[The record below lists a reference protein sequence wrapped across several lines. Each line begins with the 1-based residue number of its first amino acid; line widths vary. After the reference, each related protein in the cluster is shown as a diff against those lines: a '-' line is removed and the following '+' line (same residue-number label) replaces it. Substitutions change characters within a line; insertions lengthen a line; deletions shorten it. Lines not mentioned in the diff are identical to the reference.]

1 MARPLKKGL
10 EYFPLDVRI
19 FNDEKIRVLRYK
31 VGPNGIMVYLKILTM
46 IYENGYYLEMK
57 VDDLAKVIH
66 QDFGPE
72 WFKLER
78 ISVFIHA
85 CLESGLFDEEL
96 SGQGVITSVAVQKQ
110 YLLSTARRKDIN
122 IDKYWL
128 LEPSESVRPAD
139 ASLSI
144 PKERVNVNN
153 NRVNVDNNSVNVDI
167 STQSKSKR
175 KIDKKINIDK
185 RAFGQPKLHFIT
197 NALIKNKYIE
207 ADDLSIGN
215 FNMLAQDLV
224 DAYGFDMVLSVTD
237 YIIKVSKREHIE
249 IENKFKYF
257 KTSAEHNLRVLEKRN
272 NGGYFDIEAELK
284 KLTQA
289 MGKSNKKVWSTITF
303 VIWEVRIFRS

>member
-19 FNDEKIRVLRYK
+19 FNDEKIRVLKYN
-31 VGPNGIMVYLKILTM
+31 VGPMGVLVYLKILTL
-46 IYENGYYLEMK
+46 IYDNGYYLEIT
-57 VDDLAKVIH
+57 VDKLAKIIH

-110 YLLSTARRKDIN
+110 YLLSTMRRKDIN

-144 PKERVNVNN
+144 PKEN
-153 NRVNVDNNSVNVDI
+153 VNVDNNRVNVDI
-167 STQSKSKR
+167 STQSKSK
-175 KIDKKINIDK
+175 IDKKINIDK
-185 RAFGQPKLHFIT
+185 RVFGEPKLHFIT
-197 NALIKNKYIE
+197 QALIKNKYIE

-215 FNMLAQDLV
+215 FNLLATKLV
-224 DAYGFDMVLSVTD
+224 DAYGFDVVLSVTD
-237 YIIKVSKREHIE
+237 YIVKVSKREHIE
-249 IENKFKYF
+249 IDNKYKYF
-257 KTSAEHNLRVLEKRN
+257 KTSAEHNLRALEKRN
-272 NGGYFDIEAELK
+272 NGDYFDIKAELE
-284 KLTQA
+284 KLAQSL
-289 MGKSNKKVWSTITF
+289 GK
-303 VIWEVRIFRS
+303 

>member
-19 FNDEKIRVLRYK
+19 FNDEKIRVLKYN
-31 VGPNGIMVYLKILTM
+31 VGPMGVLVYLKILTL
-46 IYENGYYLEMK
+46 IYDNGYYLEIT
-57 VDDLAKVIH
+57 VDKLAKIIH

-110 YLLSTARRKDIN
+110 YLLSTMRRKDIN

-144 PKERVNVNN
+144 PKE
-153 NRVNVDNNSVNVDI
+153 SVNVSNNPINVDKNLVNADI
-167 STQSKSKR
+167 NTQSKSKR

-185 RAFGQPKLHFIT
+185 RVFGEPKLHFIT

-207 ADDLSIGN
+207 ADDLSIGS
-215 FNMLAQDLV
+215 FNILAQNLV

-237 YIIKVSKREHIE
+237 YIVKVSKREHIE
-249 IENKFKYF
+249 IENRYKYF
-257 KTSAEHNLRVLEKRN
+257 KTSAEHNLRALEKRN
-272 NGGYFDIEAELK
+272 NGDYFDIKAELE
-284 KLTQA
+284 KLTQSL
-289 MGKSNKKVWSTITF
+289 GK
-303 VIWEVRIFRS
+303 

>member
-1 MARPLKKGL
+1 MARPIKKGL

-19 FNDEKIRVLRYK
+19 FNDEKIRVLKYN
-31 VGPNGIMVYLKILTM
+31 VGPMGVLVYLRILTL
-46 IYENGYYLEMK
+46 IYDNGYYLEIT
-57 VDDLAKVIH
+57 VDKLAKIIH

-110 YLLSTARRKDIN
+110 YLLSTIRRKDIN

-144 PKERVNVNN
+144 PKEGVNVNN
-153 NRVNVDNNSVNVDI
+153 NLVNVDNNPVNVDI
-167 STQSKSKR
+167 NTQSKSKR

-185 RAFGQPKLHFIT
+185 RALGEPKLHFIT
-197 NALIKNKYIE
+197 QALIKNKYIE

-215 FNMLAQDLV
+215 FNLLATKLV

-237 YIIKVSKREHIE
+237 YIVKVSKREHIE
-249 IENKFKYF
+249 IDDKFKYF
-257 KTSAEHNLRVLEKRN
+257 KKSAELNIRALEKRN
-272 NGGYFDIEAELK
+272 NGGNFDIKAELE
-284 KLTQA
+284 KLAQS
-289 MGKSNKKVWSTITF
+289 MGK
-303 VIWEVRIFRS
+303 